1 MNASQDLILISDALE
16 EHWLS
21 LHEFCILS
29 ELAAEQVQTLIG
41 EGFLEPANAQPEWRF
56 TPGSLARTRRLLRL
70 RQDLELDWSGAV
82 LAVELLEQME
92 QLRRRLRELELTLAS
107 RS

>member
-1 MNASQDLILISDALE
+1 MNSNVDIILISDASE
-16 EHWLS
+16 DHWLKLS
-21 LHEFCILS
+21 EFCALS
-29 ELAAEQVQTLIG
+29 ELEAEQVEHLIG
-41 EGFLEPANAQPEWRF
+41 EGFLEPASAQPEWRF

-92 QLRRRLRELELTLAS
+92 QLRRRLRELELTLAG
-107 RS
+107 RG